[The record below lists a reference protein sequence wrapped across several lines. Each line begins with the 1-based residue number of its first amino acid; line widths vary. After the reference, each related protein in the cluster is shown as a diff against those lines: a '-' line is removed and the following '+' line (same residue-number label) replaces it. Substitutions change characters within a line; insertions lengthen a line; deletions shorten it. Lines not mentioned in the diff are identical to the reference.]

1 MKKQSRIFCIGVD
14 VSKLTLDVS
23 LVLAD
28 GLHRHSLGSIAIAN
42 TQEGM
47 KELRCW
53 LKQRGVVFNETA
65 KVVLENTGMYH
76 RLLVNQVKK
85 WGLRYCVDNAARIKW
100 SLGITRGK
108 DDKVDSQRIAMYAAK
123 NLQELQWD
131 NASGEKLM
139 QLKDL
144 LTTRDT
150 LLQQIQQLRVPLNER
165 KQYLEE
171 KQIRE
176 MEKLLAPAIAG
187 LKESLKKLDTAIQK
201 TIESDTKLL
210 RLYKLALSVP
220 CIGPQ
225 TAAALLCDTRAFTG
239 YENAGQLSS
248 YCGVAPFGYR
258 SGTSLRG
265 KNKVHPMANKN
276 LKRLLHMCVLSGIRK
291 YPEFR
296 DYYERKIAEG
306 KHAMSVINALRNKL
320 VIRVAAVVKR
330 GGPYV
335 DNYVSKA
342 A

>member
-1 MKKQSRIFCIGVD
+1 MKKQSGIFCIGVD

-23 LVLAD
+23 LVLVE
-28 GLHRHSLGSIAIAN
+28 GHLRHTRGSITIGN
-42 TQEGM
+42 TPEGL

-53 LKQRGVVFNETA
+53 LKQQGVGLNETT
-65 KVVLENTGMYH
+65 KVVLENTGLYH
-76 RLLVNQVKK
+76 RLLVSWIKK
-85 WGLRYCVDNAARIKW
+85 SGLHYCVDNAARIKW

-123 NLQELQWD
+123 NLQELHWN
-131 NASGEKLM
+131 NASEEKLM

-165 KQYLEE
+165 KQYLD
-171 KQIRE
+171 
-176 MEKLLAPAIAG
+176 EKLIRQMELLVSPALAG
-187 LKESLKKLDTAIQK
+187 LKESLKKLEAAIQK
-201 TIESDTKLL
+201 AIASDTELL
-210 RLYKLALSVP
+210 RLYKLTLSVP
-220 CIGPQ
+220 CIGAQ
-225 TAAALLCDTRAFTG
+225 TAAVLLCDTRAFTG
-239 YENAGQLSS
+239 YENTGQLSC
-248 YCGVAPFGYR
+248 YCGVVPFGYR
-258 SGTSLRG
+258 SGTSIRG

-306 KHAMSVINALRNKL
+306 KHVMSVINALRNKL

-330 GGPYV
+330 GEPYV

-342 A
+342 V

>member
-1 MKKQSRIFCIGVD
+1 MKKQSGIFCIGVD

-23 LVLAD
+23 LVWVEGHL
-28 GLHRHSLGSIAIAN
+28 RYVRGSITIDN
-42 TQEGM
+42 TPEGL
-47 KELRCW
+47 KELRRW
-53 LKQRGVVFNETA
+53 LKQQGVSFNETT
-65 KVVLENTGMYH
+65 KLVMENTGMYH
-76 RLLVNQVKK
+76 RLLVSQVKK
-85 WGLRYCVDNAARIKW
+85 WGLHYCVDNAARIKW

-123 NLQELQWD
+123 NLQELQWN
-131 NASGEKLM
+131 NASEEKLM

-176 MEKLLAPAIAG
+176 MEKLLAPALAG
-187 LKESLKKLDTAIQK
+187 LKESLKKTDKAIQK
-201 TIESDTKLL
+201 AIESDAELL

-225 TAAALLCDTRAFTG
+225 TAAAMLCDTRAFTG

-248 YCGVAPFGYR
+248 YCGVVPFGYR
-258 SGTSLRG
+258 SGTSIRG

-291 YPEFR
+291 YPEFK

-306 KHAMSVINALRNKL
+306 KHVMSVINAIRNKL
-320 VIRVAAVVKR
+320 VIRVAAVVKK
-330 GGPYV
+330 GEPYV

-342 A
+342 I